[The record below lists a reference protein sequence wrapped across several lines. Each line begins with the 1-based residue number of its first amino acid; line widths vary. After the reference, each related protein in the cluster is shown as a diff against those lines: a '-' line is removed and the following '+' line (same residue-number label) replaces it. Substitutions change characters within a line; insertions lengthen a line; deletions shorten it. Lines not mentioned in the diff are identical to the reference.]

1 MIGTCALHALYY
13 TQKMHVYEEVDFVE
27 WWRKTQ
33 FYCRLSSSQTWPCN
47 PHVHVYRISYAN
59 NFYKFIFYN
68 LHADLS

>member
-27 WWRKTQ
+27 WWRKTL

-47 PHVHVYRISYAN
+47 PHVHAYRISYAN